1 MRKPESSSLTD
12 IQRRIADL
20 EAQRTAIRAAAA
32 GRPFTAAEREQIT
45 LLTTALG
52 AAWELRRLELA
63 QRPQRD
69 HELIIVYQLKERT
82 V

>member
-1 MRKPESSSLTD
+1 MTD
-12 IQRRIADL
+12 IQRQIAEL

-32 GRPFTAAEREQIT
+32 SRWLTAEQRET
-45 LLTTALG
+45 VRLLTQALN

-63 QRPQRD
+63 QQPRRD
-69 HELIIVYQLKERT
+69 HELTIVTAWKERT